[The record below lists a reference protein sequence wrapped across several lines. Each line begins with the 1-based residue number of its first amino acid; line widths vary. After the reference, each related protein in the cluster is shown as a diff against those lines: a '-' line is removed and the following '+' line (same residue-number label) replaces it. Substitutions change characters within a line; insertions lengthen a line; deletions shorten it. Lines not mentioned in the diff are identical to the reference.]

1 MTLTPTIKKLL
12 SILVFSLLLVSCTK
26 SNKND
31 KNTMNFALN
40 GEVSTLDPANSYDSV
55 SMSVIYQSYEQLYEY
70 HYLLRP
76 YKIVPLIAE
85 GLPKVENNGTRYIIK
100 LKDGIQY
107 HDDPA
112 FGGKPRFVKS
122 SDFVNQIKRL
132 AYIPMKSTGWWLFD
146 GRIKG
151 LNKFRDSVG
160 NDFSKF
166 FTTPVEG
173 LKTPDDRTLIIDL
186 IKPYPQMINALVMS
200 FTSPMPEEVIRHHN
214 NMLDDKIIGTGPYK
228 LINWT
233 RGSKVTMKKWENY
246 HKSFYPNR
254 GDRLAHSRK
263 ILKDAGKRIP
273 FIDNITFHIF
283 KESQTR
289 WLQFMS
295 KKLDFLRVPK
305 DNYNALVTPSGE
317 LTKEYKE
324 KGITLEIF
332 STLTFWWISFNMRD
346 EYLGKNLNLRKA
358 IAHAINVKKYITT
371 FTNNIG
377 LRANSIFPPG
387 IPGYDPTRQL
397 PYGYDV
403 EKAKKYLE
411 LAGFPGGK
419 GLPELTYDTRT
430 ASTTQRQRA
439 EFIKK
444 ELGKIGIRLKIQT
457 NTFPGFLKKAK
468 EGKLQL
474 WLDGWSLD
482 YPDSENVL
490 QLLTSQNHPPGPNQ
504 TYYNNPS
511 FDKDFEKLKIMP
523 NGAEKFRLMK
533 KMEDKVIKDLPW
545 TLLYYS
551 RDYIVFHDRL
561 KNFRYSDLIVNKV
574 KYLRLSE

>member
-1 MTLTPTIKKLL
+1 
-12 SILVFSLLLVSCTK
+12 
-26 SNKND
+26 
-31 KNTMNFALN
+31 MNFALN
-40 GEVSTLDPANSYDSV
+40 GEISTLDPANSYDSV

-76 YKIVPLIAE
+76 YKIIPLIAE
-85 GLPKVENNGTRYIIK
+85 DLPKIENGGKRYTIK
-100 LKDGIQY
+100 IKEGIRY

-122 SDFVNQIKRL
+122 VDFVNQIKRL
-132 AYIPMKSTGWWLFD
+132 AYIPNKSTGWWLFD

-151 LNKFRDSVG
+151 LNKFRDEVG
-160 NDFSKF
+160 SDFTKF
-166 FTTPVEG
+166 FDTPVSG
-173 LKTPDDRTLIIDL
+173 LRTPDDQTLIIDL
-186 IKPYPQMINALVMS
+186 EKPYPQMLNALVMS
-200 FTSPMPEEVIRHHN
+200 FTSPMPAEVIKHYS
-214 NMLDDKIIGTGPYK
+214 NMLDEVIVGTGPYK
-228 LINWT
+228 LNNWT
-233 RGSKVTMKKWENY
+233 RGSKLSMSKWEHY

-254 GDRLAHSRK
+254 GDRMAHSRK
-263 ILKDAGKRIP
+263 LLKDAGKRIP

-289 WLQFMS
+289 WLQFLT

-332 STLTFWWISFNMRD
+332 STLTFWWISFNMKD
-346 EYLGKNLNLRKA
+346 EHLGKNINLRKA
-358 IAHAINVKKYITT
+358 IAHAINVKKYIET

-377 LRANSIFPPG
+377 LRANSIYPPG

-397 PYGYDV
+397 PYSYDI

-411 LAGFPGGK
+411 IAGYPGGK
-419 GLPELTYDTRT
+419 GLPELVYDTRT
-430 ASTTQRQRA
+430 SSTTQRQRA
-439 EFIKK
+439 EFIKN
-444 ELGKIGIRLKIQT
+444 ELGKIGIKLKIQT

-490 QLLTSQNHPPGPNQ
+490 QLLTTQNHPPGPNQ
-504 TYYNNPS
+504 TNYS
-511 FDKDFEKLKIMP
+511 SEKFDADFEKLKIMP
-523 NGAEKFRLMK
+523 NGASKYALMK
-533 KMEDKVIKDLPW
+533 KMEDTVIEDLPW
-545 TLLYYS
+545 ALLYYS

-574 KYLRLSE
+574 KYLRLDK

>member
-1 MTLTPTIKKLL
+1 MNLNQTIRTLFKIAIL
-12 SILVFSLLLVSCTK
+12 SILLISCTRDK
-26 SNKND
+26 KPD

-40 GEVSTLDPANSYDSV
+40 GEVSTLDPANSYDAL

-76 YKIVPLIAE
+76 YKIIPLLAE
-85 GLPKVENNGTRYIIK
+85 DMPKVENNGTRYTIK
-100 LKDGIQY
+100 IKQGIQY

-112 FGGKPRFVKS
+112 FAGKKRFVKAQ
-122 SDFVNQIKRL
+122 DFVNQIKRL
-132 AYIPMKSTGWWLFD
+132 AFHPLKSTGWWLFD

-151 LNKFRDSVG
+151 LNKFRDEVG
-160 NDFSKF
+160 SDFSKF
-166 FTTPVEG
+166 FSTNVEG
-173 LKTPDDRTLIIDL
+173 LTTPDDHTLVIDL
-186 IKPYPQMINALVMS
+186 VKPYPQMINALVMS
-200 FTSPMPEEVIRHHN
+200 FTSPIPTEVIKHYN
-214 NMLDDKIIGTGPYK
+214 NMLDEVIVGTGPYK
-228 LINWT
+228 LVNWV
-233 RGSKVTMKKWENY
+233 RGSKINMTRWENY

-263 ILKDAGKRIP
+263 ILEDAGKRLP

-289 WLQFMS
+289 WLQFLTR
-295 KKLDFLRVPK
+295 KLDFLRVPK
-305 DNYNALVTPSGE
+305 DNYNSLVTPSGE
-317 LTKEYKE
+317 LTQEYKE

-332 STLTFWWISFNMRD
+332 STLTFWWISFNMKD

-358 IAHAINVKKYITT
+358 IAHAINVKKYIET

-377 LRANSIFPPG
+377 LKANSIYPPG

-397 PYGYDV
+397 PYRYDI
-403 EKAKKYLE
+403 EKAKEYLK
-411 LAGFPGGK
+411 LAGFPNGK

-430 ASTTQRQRA
+430 SSTTQRQRA

-444 ELGKIGIRLKIQT
+444 ELAKIGIKIKIQT

-468 EGKLQL
+468 EGKLQF

-482 YPDSENVL
+482 YPDSENIL

-504 TYYNNPS
+504 TYYDNPK
-511 FDKDFEKLKIMP
+511 FDEDFEKLKLLP
-523 NGAEKFRLMK
+523 NGPEKFALMK
-533 KMEDKVIKDLPW
+533 KMEDIVLDDIPW
-545 TLLYYS
+545 ALLYYS
-551 RDYIVFHDRL
+551 RDYIVFHNRL